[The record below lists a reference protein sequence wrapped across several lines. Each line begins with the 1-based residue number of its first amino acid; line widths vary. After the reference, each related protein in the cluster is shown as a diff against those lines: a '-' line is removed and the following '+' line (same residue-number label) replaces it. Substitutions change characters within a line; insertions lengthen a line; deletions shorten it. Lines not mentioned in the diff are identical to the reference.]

1 MSSNAASATKTA
13 PVHPAILSTF
23 GPGRG
28 SGSSEFSAWAYL
40 TRPRPKQKHD
50 GDNDG
55 GDGDAKLPN
64 LVTAHANSLRIYT
77 VLPNAGTLALT
88 AVYDNLAGTICSLDV
103 IPFGTGGN
111 RQDGTGDD
119 DDPFE
124 ISEGES
130 SCFDGLLL
138 GFAGHPRLSVVYPS
152 APMVGSGVGTGGVLL
167 ASSIIDL
174 TPVLNEQSMGGASYL
189 EQDIIV
195 SVNTSS
201 TSANNIDPT
210 VSVVLGGGITIA
222 SFTLHKGPR
231 PREGLS
237 IMNSPSS
244 TWWRVASE
252 PHILPLASLASKVRV
267 VDFGDANKFSAASTS
282 VNMRGGRGTSGTAVG
297 TGPCLG
303 HGFGDILD
311 VAFLSGFTEST
322 LLVLH
327 TNPKKG
333 GGRPWAG
340 RLGRTAEVPL
350 STVGDDDKTGGDGVV
365 LETISTGT
373 KYGLSL
379 TAISLSVHQKRSVVL
394 WSLLDALP
402 ADAWKLVP
410 HPTDGVLVWGVN
422 TIVYASSLG
431 KIKCALA
438 TNGFAKIGC
447 PNGLLPPSFESS
459 YRSTSVYLEPNPS
472 PLPKLSLQLE
482 GAQVEFVT
490 ENIALV
496 CLGNGSLHSLQFHR
510 SIDISSPT
518 VMSLSPLTHRV
529 GGLGVASCLS
539 ILAKKCHAN
548 SVGKFLRAHEAV
560 AKYEKEEGNN
570 VPDPEIQASGLL
582 FLGSRMGDCTLLAF
596 SMNIPTLLITS
607 GLDENEESSMFESG
621 KRKFE
626 ANKSVSGSNRSNKRN
641 KDNNK
646 SGDENENVTAEID
659 ILQLEEEDLYRD
671 TDEVD
676 NNATSFSVVSN
687 EDSDVGDVGSNP
699 LRRSIRSLSVC
710 RSILALDSLTGLGP
724 LGPGCYGPVATCPS
738 LTKNDNETLHLMTD
752 ISTSM
757 FHSAFSSAARHYI
770 MPCGFGA
777 SGGLVILTTPG
788 RDNIGSSILGESDLC
803 NMEGAVFGLPRSNRV
818 LLGKGDGAGAIVL
831 RGVVR
836 EGIEEF
842 EEIELEEDKSD
853 EMEVDDSDCL
863 LKSVDVLRK
872 TKLLAVSE
880 VSFGSKSVFSVFFV
894 ESPSSNGN
902 PYSIVVMSSDHDS
915 DSGSDI
921 NLEVVFVHRISEVPG
936 SVHGKL
942 VSITPMVADKKTKAL
957 SIGCVWSSGHAC
969 VYGISIDEQQVD
981 STKAVGTKHKQKG
994 AENKT
999 VSFEVSEWT
1008 LVGNTPGK
1016 SAKAWEDQ
1024 QKGFYGS
1031 DNIVAMDLFSLPRQ
1045 VFEAQSS
1052 SSPYEKMH
1060 EACASSSP
1068 LPDPLP
1074 SFLPDRLSMH
1084 GTWCEG
1090 HNHSQEQIF
1099 VAICR
1104 RSGKLEIYDL
1114 LDLERSSED
1123 ASPIWQSCGC
1133 SHGASVLA
1141 HSDQVIKVRLPES
1154 HQVEAAEIRV
1164 FVTGPSLSLDDE
1176 NDAERDAWMLRS
1188 LCILVNTSLGDLH
1201 LYSGCKRS
1209 SNLNLEFTRIP
1220 LGNVSRPSEEAG
1232 RHLTKL
1238 RRKGI
1243 VSESEVTEFRPNR
1256 LHRFCA
1262 ISGEDGL
1269 FAATQ
1274 RPLWFVSERGTPTVV
1289 SHKSRHVAPAGG
1301 RPVPV
1306 SGFSAA
1312 MPTLFQNAGS
1322 GFLTLHER
1330 IGRIGSQRLT
1340 LYSGLD
1346 DVFSPHGV
1354 LPGGGICVQKVP
1366 LGVTVRH
1373 IEFIDDASVSTSSRP
1388 IYVMLISREI
1398 EADQSYLND
1407 DGLSPEERQRIKE
1420 EKEAARIKKQVEADL
1435 GGFDIEQEWVE
1446 EIEREDC
1453 FEVDRNLGFAPL
1465 IPQRKYEVWLV
1476 DASSQFSVLDKY
1488 ELNDFEHGT
1497 ALKSLFLTN
1506 VMEDSDETPVKSLF
1520 VSVGTS
1526 FIDQDGEDL
1535 ASKGRILL
1543 FQVKKAKGKGQG
1555 VDRRHTPLHL
1565 NLKSEKEITV
1575 GPVTSLSSLKSED
1588 TYRVV
1593 VGAGAEVTVEQWG
1606 SGKLTQVGFYHAH
1619 MQVQEIVLFKTFFL
1633 LSDA

>member
-1 MSSNAASATKTA
+1 MSSNAASTKTA
-13 PVHPAILSTF
+13 PVHPALLSTF

-28 SGSSEFSAWAYL
+28 SGSAEFSAWAYL
-40 TRPRPKQKHD
+40 TRPRPAQQNNDDD
-50 GDNDG
+50 GDNSDG
-55 GDGDAKLPN
+55 VGDVKLPN

-103 IPFGTGGN
+103 IPYGTGSG
-111 RQDGTGDD
+111 RLDGAQDDE
-119 DDPFE
+119 DPFE
-124 ISEGES
+124 ISEGER

-138 GFAGHPRLSVVYPS
+138 GFAGHPRLSLVYPS
-152 APMVGSGVGTGGVLL
+152 APMVGAVDGSSGVGTGGVLL
-167 ASSIIDL
+167 ASSIVDL
-174 TPVLNEQSMGGASYL
+174 TPVLNDFSMGGTSYV

-195 SVNTSS
+195 SVNTAS
-201 TSANNIDPT
+201 TSANAIDPT
-210 VSVVLGGGITIA
+210 VSVVLGGGIAIA
-222 SFTLHKGPR
+222 SFSLPKGPR
-231 PREGLS
+231 PTES
-237 IMNSPSS
+237 SSNITNSSSS

-252 PHILPLASLASKVRV
+252 PHVLPLASLASKVRV
-267 VDFGDANKFSAASTS
+267 DFGDANKFSATSASANT
-282 VNMRGGRGTSGTAVG
+282 RGGRGQSGIAVG
-297 TGPCLG
+297 TGPSLG

-311 VAFLSGFTEST
+311 VTFLSGFTEST

-350 STVGDDDKTGGDGVV
+350 SNEGDDEEAGGDGAIPDTV
-365 LETISTGT
+365 STGT

-422 TIVYASSLG
+422 CIVYASSLG

-438 TNGFAKIGC
+438 VNGFAKIGC
-447 PNGLLPPSFESS
+447 PNGLLPPSSKS
-459 YRSTSVYLEPNPS
+459 STSVHLEPNPS

-490 ENIALV
+490 KNIALV
-496 CLGNGSLHSLQFHR
+496 CLGNGSLHSLQFHHTDER
-510 SIDISSPT
+510 SRSTI
-518 VMSLSPLTHRV
+518 MSLSPLSHRV

-539 ILAKKCHAN
+539 ILAKTCHQN
-548 SVGKFLRAHEAV
+548 NVRKYLRSHESMA
-560 AKYEKEEGNN
+560 KEEDGN
-570 VPDPEIQASGLL
+570 DGTDLEIQTRGLL
-582 FLGSRMGDCTLLAF
+582 FIGSRMGDCTLLAF
-596 SMNIPTLLITS
+596 SINKPSLLIAS
-607 GLDENEESSMFESG
+607 SVDLKEESTMQEGG
-621 KRKFE
+621 KRKLE
-626 ANKSVSGSNRSNKRN
+626 TNTSTSDSNKRSR
-641 KDNNK
+641 D
-646 SGDENENVTAEID
+646 GDEAGEENQSKMAEID
-659 ILQLEEEDLYRD
+659 ILQQEEEELYRD
-671 TDEVD
+671 SDESD
-676 NNATSFSVVSN
+676 KIAASCSIVSN
-687 EDSDVGDVGSNP
+687 EESDVGDIETSS
-699 LRRSIRSLSVC
+699 LRRSIRSLSMC

-724 LGPGCYGPVATCPS
+724 LGPGCYGPVATCPT
-738 LTKNDNETLHLMTD
+738 LTENDNETLDLGAD
-752 ISTSM
+752 PSTSI
-757 FHSAFSSAARHYI
+757 FNSAFSSAARHYI
-770 MPCGFGA
+770 VPCGFGA
-777 SGGLVILTTPG
+777 SGGVAVLTTPG
-788 RDNIGSSILGESDLC
+788 RDNVGSSILGESDLC
-803 NMEGAVFGLPRSNRV
+803 NMEGTVFGLPRSNLV
-818 LLGKGDGAGAIVL
+818 LLGKADDTGAIVL
-831 RGVVR
+831 RGVVN
-836 EGIEEF
+836 EGAEEF
-842 EEIELEEDKSD
+842 EEVEYEDKSD
-853 EMEVDDSDCL
+853 AMDVDSSDCL
-863 LKSVDVLRK
+863 LTSADVLGK

-880 VSFGSKSVFSVFFV
+880 VSFGSDSVFSVFFV
-894 ESPSSNGN
+894 KSPSPIGT
-902 PYSIVVMSSDHDS
+902 PYSIVVMSGAHDS
-915 DSGSDI
+915 DLKSGI
-921 NLEVVFVHRISEVPG
+921 NLQVAFVHRISEVPG
-936 SVHGKL
+936 SVQNGEIT
-942 VSITPMVADKKTKAL
+942 SITPMLSDEKTQSSV

-969 VYGISIDEQQVD
+969 VYCISINQDCA
-981 STKAVGTKHKQKG
+981 SGTEKG
-994 AENKT
+994 NLFK
-999 VSFEVSEWT
+999 VSEWT
-1008 LVGNTPGK
+1008 LVGDTPEK
-1016 SAKAWEDQ
+1016 VATASDDKEE
-1024 QKGFYGS
+1024 GFYGS
-1031 DNIVAMDLFSLPRQ
+1031 DNIVAMDLFSLSHH
-1045 VFEAQSS
+1045 VFETQSVLS
-1052 SSPYEKMH
+1052 SDE
-1060 EACASSSP
+1060 ETTLTCAAKSS

-1084 GTWCEG
+1084 GTWCAG
-1090 HNHSQEQIF
+1090 HDHSQDQIL
-1099 VAICR
+1099 VAISR

-1114 LDLERSSED
+1114 LDIKRSPD
-1123 ASPIWQSCGC
+1123 DVSPIWQSRGC
-1133 SHGASVLA
+1133 SHGALVLA
-1141 HSDQVIKVRLPES
+1141 HSDQDIPTRLPET

-1164 FVTGPSLSLDDE
+1164 FVTGPSLSLGGE
-1176 NDAERDAWMLRS
+1176 NGADKDAWMLRS

-1209 SNLNLEFTRIP
+1209 SNQNLEFTRIP

-1243 VSESEVTEFRPNR
+1243 ASDRLSTAFRPNR

-1269 FAATQ
+1269 FAATE

-1301 RPVPV
+1301 RPVPI

-1312 MPTLFQNAGS
+1312 MPTLFQNAS
-1322 GFLTLHER
+1322 CGFLTLHER

-1340 LYSGLD
+1340 LYSGLY

-1373 IEFIDDASVSTSSRP
+1373 IEFIDDASVSTSNRP

-1407 DGLSPEERQRIKE
+1407 DGLSPEERQRMKD

-1453 FEVDRNLGFAPL
+1453 FEVDRNLGFAPS

-1488 ELNDFEHGT
+1488 ELDDYEHGT

-1506 VMEDSDETPVKSLF
+1506 VIEDSDETPEKSLF

-1535 ASKGRILL
+1535 ASKGRVLL
-1543 FQVKKAKGKGQG
+1543 FQVKKPKKIQG
-1555 VDRRHTPLHL
+1555 VDGRQAPLHF

-1575 GPVTSLSSLKSED
+1575 GPVTSLASLKSED